1 MRVPSS
7 ERFLSSVGDRLTQPL
22 QASRAGVDR
31 VHPAQRRV
39 LSGQQ
44 SELARDSNL
53 LGWQHKTGVL
63 KRHVIPPKMIAFS
76 N

>member
-31 VHPAQRRV
+31 VHPAQR
-39 LSGQQ
+39 
-44 SELARDSNL
+44 
-53 LGWQHKTGVL
+53 
-63 KRHVIPPKMIAFS
+63 
-76 N
+76 